1 MITEIRTRSA
11 RIQAGL
17 DRVCTDSGG
26 CSLAMLA
33 DVRTGLV
40 LRRAGSAGLTQ
51 EAFDS
56 AAAAAGRLIASPL
69 AATLRDFAAATRL
82 EATAFLP
89 DGDVA
94 VLHDSTAPDEA
105 LVCRYETGADRQP
118 ARSVFAGVI
127 LDPPAGE
134 GGA

>member
-1 MITEIRTRSA
+1 MITEIRARSA

-17 DRVCTDSGG
+17 ERVCTDSGG

-33 DVRTGLV
+33 DLRTGLV
-40 LRRAGSAGLTQ
+40 LRRAGSATLTQ
-51 EAFDS
+51 ETYDS
-56 AAAAAGRLIASPL
+56 TAAAAGRLISSVL

-89 DGDVA
+89 EGDVA

-118 ARSVFAGVI
+118 ARSVFDGVI
-127 LDPPAGE
+127 LDPSAE
-134 GGA
+134 GGT